1 MILHTSYILVL
12 FPLRLATSTTY
23 DPTNEIVFDPL
34 QGHQFFLRQHM
45 AGHEDEDM
53 TAHDVS
59 HMDDGLEAGEQ
70 QIIQVESP
78 ISICAFHACL

>member
-1 MILHTSYILVL
+1 
-12 FPLRLATSTTY
+12 
-23 DPTNEIVFDPL
+23 
-34 QGHQFFLRQHM
+34 M

-59 HMDDGLEAGEQ
+59 HMDDGLEAGDQ